1 MMAKKM
7 TDNTDILTE
16 ADVTLLVNSFYAKV
30 RVDPVLGDIFNSI
43 IKDNWPVHLK
53 RMIDFWS
60 TVLLYTRIYKDD
72 PMPKHL
78 PMPINKEHFDR
89 WLALFDETIEENFHG
104 LIADNARKRAASIAS
119 IMQAVKG
126 IPR

>member
-1 MMAKKM
+1 MMEEKRGN
-7 TDNTDILTE
+7 DSDILTQE
-16 ADVTLLVNSFYAKV
+16 DVSLLVNSFYAKV
-30 RVDPVLGDIFNSI
+30 RNDLLLGDIFNDV
-43 IKDNWPVHLK
+43 IKDNWPAHLN

-60 TVLLYTRIYKDD
+60 TVLLYTRTYKDD

-78 PMPINKEHFDR
+78 PLPIGKEHFDR
-89 WLALFDETIEENFHG
+89 WLALFDETIVEHFSGVIAEN
-104 LIADNARKRAASIAS
+104 ASKRAASIAS

>member
-1 MMAKKM
+1 MGEELKKSS
-7 TDNTDILTE
+7 DILTE
-16 ADVTLLVNSFYAKV
+16 ADVSVLVNAFYDKV
-30 RVDPVLGDIFNSI
+30 REDPLLRDVFNDV
-43 IKDNWPVHLK
+43 IKDNWPAHLN

-60 TVLLYTRIYKDD
+60 TVLLYTRTYKDD

-78 PMPINKEHFDR
+78 PLPIGKEHFDR
-89 WLALFDETIEENFHG
+89 WLALFDETISEHFDG
-104 LIADNARKRAASIAS
+104 QIAENARKRTASIAS